1 MSASGSIMIVDDN
14 VNLCRTMSYILK
26 HKGYDV
32 TIANDGS
39 EAIERAREKKYF
51 DMVFMDIKMPLM
63 NGVETYKQI
72 KKIIPGVTM
81 VMMTAYAVEDLIQEA
96 LEEGAHGVI
105 YKPVDIDKAIA
116 LIEEAKEQRT
126 SALILVADDDMATC
140 TTFKNILQKRGYKVG
155 TAQTGEEAIAMAQ
168 KNSYD
173 VYFIDM
179 KLPTINGLET
189 HLAIRRIRPEAI
201 TIIITAYGQEM
212 AEMVT
217 SVLQNSA
224 YSCLYKPLDM
234 PSVLELVEEVL
245 ERKKEPD
252 G

>member
-1 MSASGSIMIVDDN
+1 
-14 VNLCRTMSYILK
+14 MSYILNG
-26 HKGYDV
+26 KGYDV

-39 EAIERAREKKYF
+39 EAIERAREKKHF
-51 DMVFMDIKMPLM
+51 DIVFMDIKMPLM
-63 NGVETYKQI
+63 DGVETYKQI
-72 KKIIPGVTM
+72 KKIISGVTV

-116 LIEEAKEQRT
+116 LIEGAKEQRT
-126 SALILVADDDMATC
+126 GALILVADDDMATC

-155 TAQTGEEAIAMAQ
+155 TAQTGEEAIAMAREE
-168 KNSYD
+168 SYD
-173 VYFIDM
+173 IYFIDM

-189 HLAIRRIRPEAI
+189 HLAIRRIRSEAI
-201 TIIITAYGQEM
+201 TIIMTAYGQEM
-212 AEMVT
+212 SEMIT
-217 SVLQNSA
+217 SVLEKSA

-234 PSVLELVEEVL
+234 PSVLELIEEVL